1 MGFWNTLLKG
11 AGRAVGATGK
21 TVGSAVIHP
30 AQTVRTAGSAVKTA
44 AVGAGVGYV
53 AWEKLTSDKSVARIV
68 SEAVVGEQATDK
80 IASTA
85 DDVKEL
91 KDKASQAVDT
101 VSGAVDSMNSKWDG
115 VTNFI
120 RNITGGNAMDMFGNF
135 FSNLGKGNVSGL
147 GIVGLIAAAFLTFG
161 RFGWLGKI
169 AGALLGMLLIGGNS
183 QSQTQSQAQAQQRV
197 VSQVNDNSIVVD
209 PELDGQQRSSGGMRR

>member
-1 MGFWNTLLKG
+1 MKG
-11 AGRAVGATGK
+11 AGRAVGATGR
-21 TVGSAVIHP
+21 TVGKVALHP
-30 AQTVRTAGSAVKTA
+30 AQTARTAGSAVKTA

-53 AWEKLTSDKSVARIV
+53 AWEKITTDKSVARIV

-80 IASTA
+80 IASAA
-85 DDVKEL
+85 DDVKDL

-115 VTNFI
+115 VSNFI
-120 RNITGGNAMDMFGNF
+120 GNITGGNAMDMFSNF

-161 RFGWLGKI
+161 RFGWLAKI

-183 QSQTQSQAQAQQRV
+183 QSRTQQRAIT
-197 VSQVNDNSIVVD
+197 QANDNSIAVE
-209 PELDGQQRSSGGMRR
+209 PEQESQQRASGGMRR